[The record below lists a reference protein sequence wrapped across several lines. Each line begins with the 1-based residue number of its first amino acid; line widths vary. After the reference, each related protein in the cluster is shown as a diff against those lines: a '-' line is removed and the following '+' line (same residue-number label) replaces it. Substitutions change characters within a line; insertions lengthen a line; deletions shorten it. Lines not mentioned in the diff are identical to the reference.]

1 MKRSL
6 AFTYG
11 IACHLLFLATFA
23 YMACFTGDLWVPK
36 TIDAEGSGFSWS
48 AVIGNSLL
56 IALFAIQHSVMA
68 RPGFKR
74 WWTRFV
80 PTEIERSTYVLA
92 SNVVVIA
99 IMWLWQPI
107 GPQVWQVQNELGRA
121 LLYGLFATGW
131 LMVPVVSLLINHFD
145 LFGIRQVWLHLRRR
159 PYTHLP
165 FATPG
170 IYRYVRHPL
179 YVGWIIAFWATPS
192 MSVGHLLLAASMTV
206 YMLIAIPFEERDLVE
221 VHGEK
226 YRTYREQVP
235 GLIPKLAGA
244 AVRRAEGAS

>member
-1 MKRSL
+1 LKL
-6 AFTYG
+6 V
-11 IACHLLFLATFA
+11 LLD
-23 YMACFTGDLWVPK
+23 DLLHHV
-36 TIDAEGSGFSWS
+36 E
-48 AVIGNSLL
+48 
-56 IALFAIQHSVMA
+56 
-68 RPGFKR
+68 
-74 WWTRFV
+74 
-80 PTEIERSTYVLA
+80 ERS
-92 SNVVVIA
+92 
-99 IMWLWQPI
+99 Q
-107 GPQVWQVQNELGRA
+107 
-121 LLYGLFATGW
+121 
-131 LMVPVVSLLINHFD
+131 
-145 LFGIRQVWLHLRRR
+145 LRRR

-206 YMLIAIPFEERDLVE
+206 YMLIASPFEERDLVE

-226 YRTYREQVP
+226 YRAYREQVP